1 VSRLEDAL
9 LAGRPAITAELPTID
24 GGGVAEVQ
32 RKLEPLGEWADAVN
46 VTDNPGAHAHASSL
60 AVALALHHHGVE
72 PVMQLTG
79 RDRNRL
85 ALQGDI
91 VGAALHGIENFCFM
105 TGDDPSSGDEP
116 DAKGVFDL
124 DGTGLI
130 GLARTIGGGRY
141 LSGRPIEPPPHL
153 FVGAAEMPD
162 PERVERALAKA
173 DAGAQFLQLQLCF
186 VPERLAAFAAGA
198 VEAGLAK
205 RMALLPSISLLSSA
219 RSLRFMDEKVFGV
232 DVPAATIERVENA
245 ADPAAACL
253 DLAAELAKHALSLP
267 GVAGLHLISFRP
279 DTGVAE
285 LWTRLGIRPRAE
297 REHAHRPSVAI

>member
-1 VSRLEDAL
+1 MSRLEDAL
-9 LAGRPAITAELPTID
+9 LAGRTAITAEMPTID
-24 GGGVAEVQ
+24 GGGVAEVE

-91 VGAALHGIENFCFM
+91 VGAALHGIQNFCFM
-105 TGDDPSSGDEP
+105 TGDHPSSGDEP

-124 DGTGLI
+124 DGTELI
-130 GLARTIGGGRY
+130 ALGRTIGEGRY

-153 FVGAAEMPD
+153 FVGGAETPD
-162 PERVERALAKA
+162 LSRVDRALAKA
-173 DAGAQFLQLQLCF
+173 EAGAQFLQLQLCF
-186 VPERLAAFAAGA
+186 EPERLEAFAA
-198 VEAGLAK
+198 EALPIS
-205 RMALLPSISLLSSA
+205 LLPSVSLLSTP
-219 RSLRFMDEKVFGV
+219 RSLRFMDEKVYGV
-232 DVPAATIERVENA
+232 DVPAATIERIEAA
-245 ADPAAACL
+245 ADPAAALL
-253 DLAAELAKHALSLP
+253 DLAVELAEHALSLP
-267 GVAGLHLISFRP
+267 GVAGLHLISFRR

-285 LWTRLGIRPRAE
+285 LCTRLGIRPRSE
-297 REHAHRPSVAI
+297 REHAHRPSLAI

>member
-1 VSRLEDAL
+1 MSRLEDAL
-9 LAGRPAITAELPTID
+9 LAGRPAITAEMPTID
-24 GGGVAEVQ
+24 GGGVAEVE

-60 AVALALHHHGVE
+60 AVALALHHRGVE

-105 TGDDPSSGDEP
+105 TGDEPSSGDEP

-130 GLARTIGGGRY
+130 KLGRTIGGGRY

-153 FVGAAEMPD
+153 FVGGAETPD
-162 PERVERALAKA
+162 PSRVARALAKA

-186 VPERLAAFAAGA
+186 VPDRLEAFTAAA
-198 VEAGLAK
+198 VESGLTD
-205 RMALLPSISLLSSA
+205 RVALLPSISLLSTA
-219 RSLRFMDEKVFGV
+219 RSLRFMDEKVWGV
-232 DVPAATIERVENA
+232 DVPAKTIERVESA
-245 ADPAAACL
+245 ADPTAACL
-253 DLAAELAKHALSLP
+253 DLAAELAEHALSLP
-267 GVAGLHLISFRP
+267 GIAGLHLISFRR

-285 LWTRLGIRPRAE
+285 LCTRLGIRPRAE

>member
-1 VSRLEDAL
+1 MSRLEEAI
-9 LAGRPAITAELPTID
+9 LAGRPAITAEMPTID
-24 GGGVAEVQ
+24 GGGVAEVE

-105 TGDDPSSGDEP
+105 TGDHPSSGDEP
-116 DAKGVFDL
+116 DAKGVFDV

-130 GLARTIGGGRY
+130 RLARTIGAGRY
-141 LSGRPIEPPPHL
+141 SSGRPIEPPPHL
-153 FVGAAEMPD
+153 FVGGAETPD
-162 PERVERALAKA
+162 PDRVSRALAKA
-173 DAGAQFLQLQLCF
+173 EAGAQFLQLQLCF
-186 VPERLAAFAAGA
+186 VPERLEAFVAGA
-198 VEAGLAK
+198 REAGLTD
-205 RMALLPSISLLSSA
+205 RVALLPSISLLSTA
-219 RSLRFMDEKVFGV
+219 RSLRFMDEKVWGV
-232 DVPAATIERVENA
+232 DVPAKTIERVESA
-245 ADPAAACL
+245 ADPAAVCL
-253 DLAAELAKHALSLP
+253 DLAVELAEHALSVL
-267 GVAGLHLISFRP
+267 GVAGFHLISFRR
-279 DTGVAE
+279 DAGVGE
-285 LWTRLGIRPRAE
+285 LCTRLRIAPRAE

>member
-1 VSRLEDAL
+1 MSRLEDAL
-9 LAGRPAITAELPTID
+9 LAGRTAITAEMPTID
-24 GGGVAEVQ
+24 SGGVAEVE

-105 TGDDPSSGDEP
+105 TGDHPSSGDEP

-130 GLARTIGGGRY
+130 RLARTIAGGRY

-153 FVGAAEMPD
+153 FVGGAETPD
-162 PERVERALAKA
+162 PDGIGRALAKA
-173 DAGAQFLQLQLCF
+173 EAGAQFLQLQLCF
-186 VPERLAAFAAGA
+186 VPERLEAFVAAAR
-198 VEAGLAK
+198 EAGLTE
-205 RMALLPSISLLSSA
+205 RVALLPSISLLSSA
-219 RSLRFMDEKVFGV
+219 RSLRFMDEKVWGV
-232 DVPAATIERVENA
+232 DVPTATIERVESA
-245 ADPAAACL
+245 ADPVAACL
-253 DLAAELAKHALSLP
+253 DLAAELAEHALSLP
-267 GVAGLHLISFRP
+267 GIGGLHLISFRR
-279 DTGVAE
+279 DAGVGE
-285 LWTRLGIRPRAE
+285 LCTRLGIPPRAE
-297 REHAHRPSVAI
+297 REHAHRPSIAI

>member
-1 VSRLEDAL
+1 MSRLEDAI
-9 LAGRPAITAELPTID
+9 LAGRPAITAEMPTID
-24 GGGVAEVQ
+24 GGGVAEVE

-105 TGDDPSSGDEP
+105 TGDHPTSGDEP
-116 DAKGVFDL
+116 EAKGVFDL

-130 GLARTIGGGRY
+130 RLARTIGSGRY
-141 LSGRPIEPPPHL
+141 SSGRPIEPAPHL
-153 FVGAAEMPD
+153 FVGGAETPD
-162 PERVERALAKA
+162 PDRVSRALAKA
-173 DAGAQFLQLQLCF
+173 EAGAQFLQLQLCF
-186 VPERLAAFAAGA
+186 EPERLEAFAA
-198 VEAGLAK
+198 EALPISF
-205 RMALLPSISLLSSA
+205 LPSVSLLSTP
-219 RSLRFMDEKVFGV
+219 RSLRFMDEKVYGV
-232 DVPAATIERVENA
+232 DVPAATIERIEAA
-245 ADPAAACL
+245 ADPAAALL
-253 DLAAELAKHALSLP
+253 DLAVELAEHALSLP
-267 GVAGLHLISFRP
+267 GVAGLHLISFRR

-285 LWTRLGIRPRAE
+285 LCTRLGIRPRSE
-297 REHAHRPSVAI
+297 REHAHRPSLAI

>member
-1 VSRLEDAL
+1 MSRLEEAL
-9 LAGRPAITAELPTID
+9 RAGRTAITAEMPTID
-24 GGGVAEVQ
+24 GGGVAEVE

-60 AVALALHHHGVE
+60 AVALALHHHCVE

-105 TGDDPSSGDEP
+105 TGDHPSSGDEP

-130 GLARTIGGGRY
+130 RLARGIAGGRY
-141 LSGRPIEPPPHL
+141 LSGRPIEPAPHL
-153 FVGAAEMPD
+153 FVGGAETPD
-162 PERVERALAKA
+162 PERIGRALDKA
-173 DAGAQFLQLQLCF
+173 EAGAQFLQLQLCF
-186 VPERLAAFAAGA
+186 VPERLEAFAAA
-198 VEAGLAK
+198 ARESGLTD
-205 RMALLPSISLLSSA
+205 RVALLPSISLLSSA
-219 RSLRFMDEKVFGV
+219 RSLRFMDEKVWGV
-232 DVPAATIERVENA
+232 DVPAKTIERIESA

-253 DLAAELAKHALSLP
+253 DLAAELAEHALSVP
-267 GVAGLHLISFRP
+267 GVAGLHLISFRR
-279 DTGVAE
+279 DAGVAE
-285 LWTRLGIRPRAE
+285 LCTRLGIPPRAE

>member
-9 LAGRPAITAELPTID
+9 LAGRPAITAEMPTID
-24 GGGVAEVQ
+24 GGGVAEVE

-60 AVALALHHHGVE
+60 AVALALHHRGVE

-105 TGDDPSSGDEP
+105 TGDHPSSGDEP

-130 GLARTIGGGRY
+130 ELARTISGGRY
-141 LSGRPIEPPPHL
+141 LAGRPIEPPPHL
-153 FVGAAEMPD
+153 FVGGAETPD
-162 PERVERALAKA
+162 PSRIERALAKA

-186 VPERLAAFAAGA
+186 IPERLEAFTAAA
-198 VEAGLAK
+198 VESGLTD
-205 RMALLPSISLLSSA
+205 RVALLPSISLLSSA
-219 RSLRFMDEKVFGV
+219 RSLRFMDEKVWGV
-232 DVPAATIERVENA
+232 DVPAQTIERVESA
-245 ADPAAACL
+245 VDPAAACL
-253 DLAAELAKHALSLP
+253 DLAAELAEHALSLP
-267 GVAGLHLISFRP
+267 GVAGLHLISFRR

-285 LWTRLGIRPRAE
+285 LCNRLGIRPRAE

>member
-1 VSRLEDAL
+1 MSRLEDAL
-9 LAGRPAITAELPTID
+9 LAGRPALTAEMPTID
-24 GGGVAEVQ
+24 GGGVAEVE
-32 RKLEPLGEWADAVN
+32 RKLEPLGEGADAVN

-60 AVALALHHHGVE
+60 AVALALHHRGVE

-105 TGDDPSSGDEP
+105 TGDEPSSGDEP

-124 DGTGLI
+124 DGTGLVK
-130 GLARTIGGGRY
+130 LARTIGGGRY

-162 PERVERALAKA
+162 PGRVERALAKA

-186 VPERLAAFAAGA
+186 FPERLEAFAAAA
-198 VEAGLAK
+198 VKAGLTK
-205 RMALLPSISLLSSA
+205 RIALLPSIALLSSA
-219 RSLRFMDEKVFGV
+219 RSLRFMDENVFGV
-232 DVPAATIERVENA
+232 DVPAATIERIETA
-245 ADPAAACL
+245 SDPVAACL
-253 DLAAELAKHALSLP
+253 DLAVELAEHALSLP
-267 GVAGLHLISFRP
+267 GIGGLHLISFRRES
-279 DTGVAE
+279 GVGA
-285 LWTRLGIRPRAE
+285 LCSLLGSRPRAE
-297 REHAHRPSVAI
+297 RALERLQ

>member
-1 VSRLEDAL
+1 MSRLEDAL
-9 LAGRPAITAELPTID
+9 LAGRLAITAEMPTID
-24 GGGVAEVQ
+24 GGGVAEVE

-105 TGDDPSSGDEP
+105 TGDHPSSGDEP
-116 DAKGVFDL
+116 DARGVFDL

-130 GLARTIGGGRY
+130 KLARTIAGGRY

-153 FVGAAEMPD
+153 FVGGAETPD
-162 PERVERALAKA
+162 PARIERALAKA

-186 VPERLAAFAAGA
+186 VPDRVEAFAAAA
-198 VEAGLAK
+198 VESGLTE
-205 RMALLPSISLLSSA
+205 RVALLPSISLLSSA
-219 RSLRFMDEKVFGV
+219 RSLHFMDEKVWGV
-232 DVPAATIERVENA
+232 DVPAKTIERVESA
-245 ADPAAACL
+245 ADPVAACL
-253 DLAAELAKHALSLP
+253 DLAAELAEHALSLP
-267 GVAGLHLISFRP
+267 GIAGLHLISFRR

-285 LWTRLGIRPRAE
+285 LCTRLGIRPRAE
-297 REHAHRPSVAI
+297 REHAHRPSVAF